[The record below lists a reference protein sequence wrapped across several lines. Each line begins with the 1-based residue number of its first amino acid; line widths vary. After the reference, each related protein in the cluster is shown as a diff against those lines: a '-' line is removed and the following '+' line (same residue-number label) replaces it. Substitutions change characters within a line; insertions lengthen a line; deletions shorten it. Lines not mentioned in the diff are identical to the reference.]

1 MKSLLKLLVYSALL
15 FGFNFTAVA
24 ADSKGDYFFN
34 GKSYGRGAGQAAP
47 LKCEAGSEM
56 NAGLC
61 YSSCRDG
68 YHGVGPVC
76 WLNEGSYGRGAGSV
90 PKLVRG
96 KRECR
101 DGRHMEDGLCY
112 QPCRDGY
119 HGVGPVCHAN
129 SSDTYGRGAGQA
141 AKLLCDGG
149 KEMDAGLCYSPCR
162 SGYTGKG
169 PVCWGAPSTGYRA
182 CGMGVAISESV
193 CASVTASQVQAVA
206 ELVAFVATVGGSG
219 AAKVAA
225 KDATKTEEAKKAASI
240 MGKFFKSLEGK
251 LKELADVTKPV
262 TKTLDDL
269 KAEYKNF
276 LSPEVKKQIK
286 AANFT
291 FAAGNDSLQLFLDAQ
306 QNLDEV
312 AMLSLVRDLASLVS
326 LVDPSPAS
334 DVISAYAYPAL

>member
-1 MKSLLKLLVYSALL
+1 
-15 FGFNFTAVA
+15 
-24 ADSKGDYFFN
+24 
-34 GKSYGRGAGQAAP
+34 
-47 LKCEAGSEM
+47 
-56 NAGLC
+56 
-61 YSSCRDG
+61 
-68 YHGVGPVC
+68 
-76 WLNEGSYGRGAGSV
+76 
-90 PKLVRG
+90 
-96 KRECR
+96 
-101 DGRHMEDGLCY
+101 
-112 QPCRDGY
+112 
-119 HGVGPVCHAN
+119 
-129 SSDTYGRGAGQA
+129 
-141 AKLLCDGG
+141 
-149 KEMDAGLCYSPCR
+149 
-162 SGYTGKG
+162 
-169 PVCWGAPSTGYRA
+169 
-182 CGMGVAISESV
+182 MGVAISESV